1 MLSTGMLKV
10 NRIKI
15 GEVYILF
22 IKKLTNYSDSMTRVN
37 SQVCMHACVLG
48 DHCADLVANCDTKLR
63 QNKLKCL
70 IEIFPICL
78 ILILQPTPTC
88 RHGCRY
94 IFKNF
99 ERKVVIILFSYR
111 SVYTFVLGAQKN
123 CLIETVQLSTYNIF
137 C

>member
-63 QNKLKCL
+63 QIFEASHRDLSYL
-70 IEIFPICL
+70 INTHF
-78 ILILQPTPTC
+78 T
-88 RHGCRY
+88 
-94 IFKNF
+94 
-99 ERKVVIILFSYR
+99 
-111 SVYTFVLGAQKN
+111 AD
-123 CLIETVQLSTYNIF
+123 TYM
-137 C
+137 